1 MTAPIPRLPK
11 KLIKTAIQ
19 TMARYRMINQGDRVL
34 LGVSG
39 GKDSLTLLHI
49 LRHAQKHAPFSFDL
63 AAITIDPQVD
73 SFSPA
78 ALKDYMEK
86 LGVTYHYVEAP
97 IVTLANAHMRGD
109 SYCAFCA
116 RMKRGLMYKTA
127 RELGY
132 NVLALG
138 QHLDD
143 IAESFLMSAFHGGK
157 LNTMK
162 LHYLNDADDVRII
175 RPLGFVRERQMREFA
190 AEARLPVIIE
200 NCPACFSKPTER
212 QRLKMLLAD
221 EEGQHHML
229 FKSLGQA
236 LRPLME
242 DGLERA
248 LQAIPPATGQGKT
261 SFLDNEPAA

>member
-1 MTAPIPRLPK
+1 MSAPIPRLPK
-11 KLIKTAIQ
+11 KLLKTAIRA
-19 TMARYRMINQGDRVL
+19 MARYRMVNEGDRVL

-39 GKDSLTLLHI
+39 GKDSLTLLHL
-49 LRHAQKHAPFSFDL
+49 LRHVQRHAPFRFEL
-63 AAITIDPQVD
+63 AAITVDPQTPE
-73 SFSPA
+73 FSPA
-78 ALKDYMEK
+78 ALKDYMAR

-97 IVTLANAHMRGD
+97 IVDLAAEHMRGD

-127 RELGY
+127 REHGY

-162 LHYLNDADDVRII
+162 VHYLNDAGDVRII
-175 RPLGFVRERQMREFA
+175 RPLALVRERQLRDFA
-190 AEARLPVIIE
+190 AEAQLPVIVE
-200 NCPACFSKPTER
+200 NCPACFSKPSER
-212 QRLKMLLAD
+212 QRMKMLLAG
-221 EEGQHHML
+221 EEGEHPML

-248 LQAIPPATGQGKT
+248 LERIGAPSANTPSGECEG
-261 SFLDNEPAA
+261 SLE

>member
-1 MTAPIPRLPK
+1 MSNPIPRLPK
-11 KLIKTAIQ
+11 KLIKTAIK
-19 TMARYRMINQGDRVL
+19 TMAKYRMVNEGDRVL

-39 GKDSLTLLHI
+39 GKDSLTLLQI
-49 LRHAQKHAPFSFDL
+49 LRHVQRHAPFKFEL
-63 AAITIDPQVD
+63 AAITIDPQTEG
-73 SFSPA
+73 FSPA
-78 ALKDYMEK
+78 ALKDYMAK

-97 IVTLANAHMRGD
+97 IVELANEHMRGD

-143 IAESFLMSAFHGGK
+143 VAESFLMSAFHGGK

-162 LHYLNDADDVRII
+162 LHYLNDAGDVRII
-175 RPLGFVRERQMREFA
+175 RPLGFVRERQLREFA
-190 AEARLPVIIE
+190 LEARLPVIIE

-212 QRLKMLLAD
+212 QRLKLLLAD
-221 EEGQHHML
+221 EEGQHSML

-242 DGLERA
+242 DGLDRA
-248 LQAIPPATGQGKT
+248 LAALDSQPSPWAQATAEDGGT
-261 SFLDNEPAA
+261 

>member
-11 KLIKTAIQ
+11 KLLKTAIH
-19 TMARYRMINQGDRVL
+19 TMARYRMVNAGDRVL

-39 GKDSLTLLHI
+39 GKDSLTLLHL
-49 LRHAQKHAPFSFDL
+49 LRHVQRHAPFKFEL
-63 AAITIDPQVD
+63 AAVTIDPQTPE
-73 SFSPA
+73 FSPA
-78 ALKDYMEK
+78 ALRDYMAK
-86 LGVTYHYVEAP
+86 LGVTHHYVEAP
-97 IVTLANAHMRGD
+97 IVQLAEKHMRGD

-127 RELGY
+127 REHGY

-162 LHYLNDADDVRII
+162 VHYLNDAGDVRII
-175 RPLGFVRERQMREFA
+175 RPLALIRERQLRDFA
-190 AEARLPVIIE
+190 SDAKLPVIVE
-200 NCPACFSKPTER
+200 NCPACFAKPTER
-212 QRLKMLLAD
+212 QRMKLLLAK
-221 EEGQHHML
+221 EEGEHPML

-242 DGLERA
+242 EGLERA
-248 LQAIPPATGQGKT
+248 LERIGL
-261 SFLDNEPAA
+261 SSEAAPGECEGNRA

>member
-11 KLIKTAIQ
+11 KLLKTAIR
-19 TMARYRMINQGDRVL
+19 TMARYRMVNEGDRVL
-34 LGVSG
+34 IGLSG
-39 GKDSLTLLHI
+39 GKDSLSLLHL
-49 LRHAQKHAPFSFDL
+49 LRHVQRHAPFRFEL
-63 AAITIDPQVD
+63 AAVTIDPQTPE
-73 SFSPA
+73 FSPA
-78 ALKDYMEK
+78 ALKDYMAR

-97 IVTLANAHMRGD
+97 IVELAEEHMRGD

-127 RELGY
+127 REHGY

-162 LHYLNDADDVRII
+162 VHYLNDASDVRII
-175 RPLGFVRERQMREFA
+175 RPLALVRERQLRDFA
-190 AEARLPVIIE
+190 FDAQLPVIVE

-212 QRLKMLLAD
+212 QRMKLLLAR
-221 EEGQHHML
+221 EEGEHPML

-242 DGLERA
+242 EGLGRA
-248 LQAIPPATGQGKT
+248 LAQIGVPAERRPGE
-261 SFLDNEPAA
+261 SEESLA

>member
-1 MTAPIPRLPK
+1 MTDFIPRLPK
-11 KLIKTAIQ
+11 KLLKTAIR
-19 TMARYRMINQGDRVL
+19 TMARYRMVNGGDRVVIGL
-34 LGVSG
+34 SG
-39 GKDSLTLLHI
+39 GKDSLTLLHL
-49 LRHAQKHAPFSFDL
+49 LRHVQRHAPFGFEL
-63 AAITIDPQVD
+63 AAMTVDPQTPE
-73 SFSPA
+73 FSPA
-78 ALKDYMEK
+78 ALKDYMTE

-97 IVTLANAHMRGD
+97 IVDLANEHMRGD

-127 RELGY
+127 REHGY

-162 LHYLNDADDVRII
+162 LHYLNDAGDVRII
-175 RPLGFVRERQMREFA
+175 RPLALVRERQTRDFA
-190 AEARLPVIIE
+190 LEARLPVIAE

-212 QRLKMLLAD
+212 QRLKLLLAD
-221 EEGQHHML
+221 EEMQHHML

-248 LQAIPPATGQGKT
+248 LAALGDQAKPLEGASGE
-261 SFLDNEPAA
+261 DDAA